1 MKIDWVEYYIKGKK
15 IKAKVTIPEQGDK
28 AILKEIY
35 FKWKELNDNLK
46 KISTRGINIPD
57 TLTENAFCLFFPEYV
72 RICKI
77 EGQKCSFDCISTKTG
92 EKVQVKAAS
101 IYPDL
106 STFGPRSEYDRLFFC
121 DFSKGDASFKVYDIP
136 IAEIKKVKVNKNQTF
151 EEQQA
156 LNRRPRFSI
165 TKEFAINKGL
175 KPIKICK
182 L

>member
-1 MKIDWVEYYIKGKK
+1 MKIDWVEYSIKGKK
-15 IKAKVTIPEQGDK
+15 IKAKVTIPEKGDK
-28 AILKEIY
+28 KILREIY

-72 RICKI
+72 RIAKL
-77 EGQKCSFDCISTKTG
+77 EGEKCSFDCISKVTG

-106 STFGPRSEYDRLFFC
+106 STFGPKSEYDRLFFC
-121 DFSKGDASFKVYDIP
+121 DFSKGDGSFKVYDVP
-136 IAEIKKVKVNKNQTF
+136 VNEVKKVEVKKGLTF
-151 EEQQA
+151 EQRQA
-156 LNRRPRFSI
+156 EGKRPRFSI
-165 TKEFAINKGL
+165 IQEFTLKRGL
-175 KPIKICK
+175 KPVKVCK

>member
-1 MKIDWVEYYIKGKK
+1 MKIDWVEYSINGKR
-15 IKAKVTIPEQGDK
+15 IKARVTIPEKDDK
-28 AILKEIY
+28 KVLREIY
-35 FKWKELNDNLK
+35 FKWKELNDSLK

-72 RICKI
+72 RIAKI
-77 EGQKCSFDCISTKTG
+77 AGEKCSFDCINTKTG

-106 STFGPRSEYDRLFFC
+106 STFGPKSEYNRLFFC
-121 DFSKGDASFKVYDIP
+121 DFSKGDGSFVVYDVP
-136 IAEIKKVKVNKNQTF
+136 VDEIKKVMVNKTTTF
-151 EEQQA
+151 KQMQDKGK
-156 LNRRPRFSI
+156 RPRFSI
-165 TKEFAINKGL
+165 TSEFAIKRKL